1 MPEKPTRVV
10 VAMSGGVDS
19 SVSAALLV
27 EGGYDVVGVMMR
39 LWAEEGGP
47 DSPPNRC
54 CTPDQMAD
62 ARRVAAQ
69 LDIPFYVVD
78 MQAPFKQH
86 VVDFFLDRYRAGVTP
101 NPCLSCNRH
110 IRFTH
115 LLQHALALEADYLAT
130 GHYARV
136 RQAGDGTYELHKGVD
151 AAKDQSYVLSV
162 LRQDQLARTMFPVGG
177 YTKPEVRA
185 LAEGF
190 GLTVASK
197 DESQDLCF
205 LADGD
210 YRRFLRDHTPD
221 LFEPGPIVNQA
232 GEVIGQHSGLPNYTI
247 GQRKG
252 LGIAAPEPLYVLR
265 ADPARNALVVGYRGE
280 LGDDHLLAE
289 QVNWI
294 AGGPP
299 GDAFRAGVKIRYRAC
314 EVPARVTP
322 LNGDR
327 AEVVFD
333 EPVRDATPGQ
343 GAVFY
348 DGEQVLGG
356 GVITREA
363 GG

>member
-1 MPEKPTRVV
+1 MGNQKTRVV

-27 EGGYDVVGVMMR
+27 EQGYDVVGVMMR

-47 DSPPNRC
+47 GSPPNRC

-62 ARRVAAQ
+62 ARRGAAL

-78 MQAPFKQH
+78 MQTPFKQH
-86 VVDFFLDRYRAGVTP
+86 VVDFFLDQYRTGVTP

-136 RQAGDGTYELHKGVD
+136 GQAGDGTFELLKGVD
-151 AAKDQSYVLSV
+151 STKDQSYVLSV
-162 LRQDQLARTMFPVGG
+162 LRQDQLGRAMFPVGE
-177 YTKPEVRA
+177 YPKTEVRA
-185 LAEGF
+185 LAERF
-190 GLTVASK
+190 GLRVASK
-197 DESQDLCF
+197 HDSQDLCF

-210 YRRFLRDHTPD
+210 YRRFLRDYTPD
-221 LFEPGPIVNQA
+221 IFEAGPIVNQA
-232 GEVIGQHSGLPNYTI
+232 GEVLGQHSGLPNYTI

-265 ADPARNALVVGYRGE
+265 TDPARNALVVGYRAE
-280 LGDDHLLAE
+280 LGADHLFVRH
-289 QVNWI
+289 VNWI
-294 AGGPP
+294 AGLPP
-299 GDAFRAGVKIRYRAC
+299 QGTIRAGVKIRYKAREA
-314 EVPARVTP
+314 PARVAP
-322 LNGDR
+322 LDSDR
-327 AEVVFD
+327 AEVSFD

-343 GAVFY
+343 GAVFF
-348 DGEQVLGG
+348 DGERVLGG
-356 GVITREA
+356 GIIAHEA
-363 GG
+363 

>member
-1 MPEKPTRVV
+1 
-10 VAMSGGVDS
+10 MSGGVDS
-19 SVSAALLV
+19 SASAALLA
-27 EGGYDVVGVMMR
+27 EAGYDVVGVMMR

-62 ARRVAAQ
+62 ARRVAAI

-78 MQAPFKQH
+78 VQAAFKQH
-86 VVDFFLDRYRAGVTP
+86 VVDFFLDGYRAGVTP

-115 LLQHALALEADYLAT
+115 LLQHALALDADFLAT

-136 RQAGDGTYELHKGVD
+136 AQAEDGTLALLKGAD
-151 AAKDQSYVLSV
+151 PAKDQSYVLSV
-162 LRQDQLARTMFPVGG
+162 LRQDQLAHAMFPVGG
-177 YTKPEVRA
+177 HTKPEVRA
-185 LAEGF
+185 LAERF
-190 GLTVASK
+190 GLPVASK
-197 DESQDLCF
+197 GESQDLCF

-210 YRRFLRDHTPD
+210 YRRFLRDHTPE
-221 LFEPGPIVNQA
+221 LIAPGPIVNQA
-232 GEVIGQHSGLPNYTI
+232 GEVLGQHGGLPNYTT

-265 ADPARNALVVGYRGE
+265 ADPARNALVVGTRAE
-280 LGDDHLLAE
+280 LGEDRLRVRG
-289 QVNWI
+289 VNWI
-294 AGGPP
+294 AGAAPDGPV
-299 GDAFRAGVKIRYRAC
+299 RAGVKIRYTAREA
-314 EVPARVTP
+314 PASVTP
-322 LNGDR
+322 LGDDG

-348 DGEQVLGG
+348 DGERVLGG
-356 GVITREA
+356 GVIERRD
-363 GG
+363 

>member
-1 MPEKPTRVV
+1 VSNRNTRVV

-27 EGGYDVVGVMMR
+27 EQGYDAVGVMMR

-62 ARRVAAQ
+62 ARRVADI

-78 MQAPFKQH
+78 MQEPFKRH
-86 VVDFFLDRYRAGVTP
+86 VVDFYLDSYREGVTP
-101 NPCLSCNRH
+101 NPCLACNRH

-115 LLQHALALEADYLAT
+115 LLQHALALDGDYLAT

-136 RQAGDGTYELHKGVD
+136 RRTDAGLFELLKGKD
-151 AAKDQSYVLSV
+151 SGKDQGYVLSV
-162 LRQDQLARTMFPVGG
+162 LRQDQLARAMFPVGD
-177 YTKPEVRA
+177 YTKLEARA
-185 LAEGF
+185 LAEQF
-190 GLTVASK
+190 GLPVASK
-197 DESQDLCF
+197 GDSQDLCF

-210 YRRFLRDHTPD
+210 YRRFLRDHTPN
-221 LFEPGPIVNQA
+221 LFASGPIVNQND
-232 GEVIGQHSGLPNYTI
+232 EVLGQHTGLPNYTI

-252 LGIAAPEPLYVLR
+252 LGIAASEPLYVLKT
-265 ADPARNALVVGYRGE
+265 DPARNALVVGYQSE
-280 LGDDHLLAE
+280 LGDKRLIAE
-289 QVNWI
+289 KVNWI
-294 AGGPP
+294 AGQPP
-299 GDAFRAGVKIRYRAC
+299 EGTFRAGVKIRYKAREA
-314 EVPARVTP
+314 PANIMPVGED
-322 LNGDR
+322 N

-348 DGEQVLGG
+348 DGERVLGG
-356 GVITREA
+356 GVIVREA
-363 GG
+363 AA